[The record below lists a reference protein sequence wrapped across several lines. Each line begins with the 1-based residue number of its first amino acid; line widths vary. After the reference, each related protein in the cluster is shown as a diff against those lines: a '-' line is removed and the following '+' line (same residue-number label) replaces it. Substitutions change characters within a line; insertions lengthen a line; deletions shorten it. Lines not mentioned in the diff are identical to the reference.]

1 MLQAP
6 IVPPANIELWITPVW
21 LISLGLT
28 AAAIALA
35 LLYAI
40 AQAVWPA
47 GARAARQAAGDG
59 VLTPIAYVVGAFAL
73 LSVLASPSMP
83 VSQVWQSLGRISTI
97 GPHSEQFTIEPNA
110 EDQALEVNI
119 RSDELQSYSLVSDNE
134 LRVSTREGRGFVGA
148 EFTLEADEPFEW
160 DPKKKYP
167 RVFQE
172 LVPNLYA
179 SNPTDQPVELTF
191 NYETD
196 VETPEVRHLPIAF
209 CSLLALVAVYFLVDW
224 LLPGI
229 STVAIGT
236 AKEAISQP
244 LFMVLTIAGA
254 VLLVVFIVIPYNTFG
269 EDVKILT
276 DSGLTTIMVLG
287 ILFAMWTASTS
298 VSDEIEGKTALTMLS
313 KPVSRRQFVL
323 GKYVGILWPLLVM
336 FVILGSIL
344 LVTISLKVV
353 YDARESSNP
362 TPNWELCYAT
372 MISATPGLVLA
383 YLQAAVLAAL
393 SVAISTR
400 LPMLPNLIIVGA
412 IYVIGNLLPQI
423 VRSSA
428 GEIPFVAFTGKLL
441 AVIMPVLNHFNIQ
454 PAIAAGQPVPYA
466 YLGLATLYCVLY
478 VAAAMLLAL
487 LLFED
492 RDLA

>member
-6 IVPPANIELWITPVW
+6 LLPLANIELWITPVW
-21 LISLGLT
+21 LISLGIT
-28 AAAIALA
+28 AAAIVLG
-35 LLYAI
+35 LLYAL
-40 AQAVWPA
+40 AVAIWPA
-47 GARAARQAAGDG
+47 GARAAKQAVGDG

-73 LSVLASPSMP
+73 LTVLASPSMP
-83 VSQVWQSLGRISTI
+83 VSETLQSIQRLSTI
-97 GPHSEQFTIEPNA
+97 GPHTKQFTVDPNA
-110 EDQALEVNI
+110 DEQPLEVDI
-119 RSDELQSYSLVSDNE
+119 RSDELQSYTLLSDQD
-134 LRVSTREGRGFVGA
+134 LRLSTSEGRGFVGA
-148 EFTLEADEPFEW
+148 EFTLEAGEKFEW
-160 DPKKKYP
+160 DPKKKFP

-172 LVPNLYA
+172 TVTTLYT
-179 SNPTDQPVELTF
+179 SNPTDQPAELTF
-191 NYETD
+191 EYVTD
-196 VETPEVRHLPIAF
+196 VEMPEVHHLPIAF
-209 CSLLALVAVYFLVDW
+209 CSLLGLVAVYFLLDW
-224 LLPGI
+224 LVPGI

-244 LFMVLTIAGA
+244 LFMVLTIAGG

-336 FVILGSIL
+336 FVILGAIL

-362 TPNWELCYAT
+362 TPNWELCYST
-372 MISATPGLVLA
+372 MISAVPGLVLA
-383 YLQAAVLAAL
+383 YLQAAVLAAV

-441 AVIMPVLNHFNIQ
+441 AVVLPVLNHFNIQ

-466 YLGLATLYCVLY
+466 YLGWATLYCVLY
-478 VAAAMLLAL
+478 ATAAMLLAL